1 MQQATF
7 GEGCFCGVQYEFD
20 QLKGVKKT
28 TVGYMGG
35 HTKNPTYEEV
45 RTDKTGQAEVVHITF
60 DESLI
65 SYDRLLEH
73 FWKIQINFIKILI

>member
-1 MQQATF
+1 
-7 GEGCFCGVQYEFD
+7 
-20 QLKGVKKT
+20 
-28 TVGYMGG
+28 MGG

-45 RTDKTGQAEVVHITF
+45 CTDKTGHAEVVHITF

-65 SYDRLLEH
+65 SYDSLLEH

>member
-1 MQQATF
+1 
-7 GEGCFCGVQYEFD
+7 
-20 QLKGVKKT
+20 
-28 TVGYMGG
+28 MGG

-65 SYDRLLEH
+65 SYDSLLEH